1 METIKLQIFIL
12 LILLSYLTGAIP
24 FAYIIGKLFK
34 GIDIRKF
41 GSGNLGSTNAFRVL
55 GIGYGILV
63 QLLDIGKGL
72 FVVLVLSNI
81 MYDHLPFSN
90 VTPFEDITLV
100 KIIAGVSAVIGHTYS
115 IFVGFKGGKGINTAL
130 GMLISLSPVEISV
143 SAGFF
148 VLILLSSGYV
158 SLGSIVASFVF
169 PMTMFIR
176 ENIFNVEIYGYKTL
190 IFFSIA
196 VSVFL
201 IYNHRDNIWRLLRGN
216 ENRFDKLW
224 KIRWFYIKAPLR
236 KKD

>member
-1 METIKLQIFIL
+1 MLSLIL

-24 FAYIIGKLFK
+24 FAYIIGKIFK

-130 GMLISLSPVEISV
+130 GMLISLSPIEISV

-176 ENIFNVEIYGYKTL
+176 ENIFDVEIYGYKTL